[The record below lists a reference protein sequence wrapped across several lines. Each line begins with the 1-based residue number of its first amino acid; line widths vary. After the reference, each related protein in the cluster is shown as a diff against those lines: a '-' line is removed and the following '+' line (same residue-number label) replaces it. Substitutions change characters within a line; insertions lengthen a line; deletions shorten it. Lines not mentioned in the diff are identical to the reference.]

1 MNTTKKSRLVLNV
14 VVWTIILLML
24 AVPAFFM
31 WRELSEGH
39 IFKVLIISAI
49 AGLGGW
55 RAYKAARTAA
65 RS

>member
-1 MNTTKKSRLVLNV
+1 MNTTKKSRLVLKV

-39 IFKVLIISAI
+39 ILKVLIISAI
-49 AGLGGW
+49 AAFGGG
-55 RAYKAARTAA
+55 RAYKQARTAA